1 MFRLRLIFI
10 LSLIVLAGLF
20 VSIVYFLPSREGYTE
35 TKRVHIIEAEDEW
48 ILQYDIINNE
58 ERDIEYTI
66 VVTIDDIIYTDST
79 VVKPGKSYTYIHHIY
94 PQQLQEGKVSF
105 ASYQEGKPEPIEQAT
120 FHLAHN

>member
-35 TKRVHIIEAEDEW
+35 TKRVHIIEAENEW
-48 ILQYDIINNE
+48 ILQCDIINSE
-58 ERDIEYTI
+58 DRDTEYTI
-66 VVTIDDIIYTDST
+66 VVTIDGIVYTDST

-94 PQQLQEGKVSF
+94 PQQVQEGKVTL
-105 ASYQEGKPEPIEQAT
+105 ALYQEGKTEPIEQTT